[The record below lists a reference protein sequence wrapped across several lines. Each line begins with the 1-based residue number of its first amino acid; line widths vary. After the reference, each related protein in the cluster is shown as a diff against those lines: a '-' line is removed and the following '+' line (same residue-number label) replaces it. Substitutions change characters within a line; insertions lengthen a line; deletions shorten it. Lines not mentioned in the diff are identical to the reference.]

1 MRPTMKRTKEPKI
14 IWKRKGLREGGVE
27 GGREGGREGE
37 GVVSTVGVEEMIER
51 NGWEKE

>member
-14 IWKRKGLREGGVE
+14 IWERKGLRE

-51 NGWEKE
+51 NGWEPE